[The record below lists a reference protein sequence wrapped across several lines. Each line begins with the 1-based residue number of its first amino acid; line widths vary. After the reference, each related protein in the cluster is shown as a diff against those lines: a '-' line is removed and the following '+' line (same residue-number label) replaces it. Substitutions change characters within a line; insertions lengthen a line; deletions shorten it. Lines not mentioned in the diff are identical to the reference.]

1 MDAKGR
7 IEKVLEINSLNA
19 KTLSERIGL
28 DRPQAIYDIING
40 KTKTITEKM
49 AFKIISAFPNIQKV
63 WLLTGEGNVLHR
75 VDLAPDIDIN
85 KIEDNDIE
93 NDRDNKSLLE
103 IIADQQKTIKY
114 LRERIE
120 SLEGKKQP
128 NSHRNIWLT
137 DFLKQENR

>member
-1 MDAKGR
+1 MGAKER

-28 DRPQAIYDIING
+28 DRPQALYDILNG

-75 VDLAPDIDIN
+75 VDLAPDVDASRLKEDIAQ
-85 KIEDNDIE
+85 EE
-93 NDRDNKSLLE
+93 KSMAQLLE
-103 IIADQQKTIKY
+103 IIADQQRTIKY
-114 LRERIE
+114 LREK
-120 SLEGKKQP
+120 LEAVEVKGG
-128 NSHRNIWLT
+128 SEAIHT
-137 DFLKQENR
+137 A

>member
-1 MDAKGR
+1 MDAKER
-7 IEKVLEINSLNA
+7 IEKVLEMNSLNA

-28 DRPQAIYDIING
+28 DRPQALYDILNG
-40 KTKTITEKM
+40 KTKNITEKM

-75 VDLAPDIDIN
+75 VDLAPDVDASRLKEDIAQ
-85 KIEDNDIE
+85 EE
-93 NDRDNKSLLE
+93 KSVAQLLE

-120 SLEGKKQP
+120 SLEGKKATK
-128 NSHRNIWLT
+128 LA
-137 DFLKQENR
+137 